1 MTIIFA
7 LLHRIDNKKQRLHY
21 SFALFI
27 MLSFFNPAFAQLEKI
42 ASGFQFIEGPVWHND
57 RLLFSDIPA
66 NKIFYWSEKEG
77 KKIFLNASGHSN
89 GLTLDREGN
98 LLMAQH
104 GKRRI
109 AKLKADGTE
118 IALATHYQGKRF
130 NSPND
135 IAVKSDGSVFFT
147 DPPYGIDAKQE
158 ELGFYG
164 IYRITPKGK
173 VQLLDK
179 TLQRPNGIAFSANEK
194 LLYVTDS
201 QAGDIYQ
208 WDIVA
213 DGTLKNKHLFAHLEG
228 DRYADGLKIDASGKL
243 FVAGSTG
250 IKVYKADGTLLDTIV
265 VPGGKTSNC
274 NWGGKEGKTLF
285 ITSGDSL
292 YKYIR

>member
-1 MTIIFA
+1 MSSIA
-7 LLHRIDNKKQRLHY
+7 WNHLN
-21 SFALFI
+21 
-27 MLSFFNPAFAQLEKI
+27 MLSLQKKLLLIILIISNPVLAQLEKI
-42 ASGFQFIEGPVWHND
+42 VDGFQFIEGPVWHND
-57 RLLFSDIPA
+57 QLLFSDIPA
-66 NKIFYWSEKEG
+66 NKIFYWHEKEG
-77 KKIFLNASGHSN
+77 KKIFLDASGKSN
-89 GLTLDREGN
+89 GLALDSEGN

-118 IALATHYQGKRF
+118 IALATHYQGKRL

-135 IAVKSDGSVFFT
+135 MAIKSDGSVFFT

-164 IYRITPKGK
+164 IYRINLDGK

-179 TLQRPNGIAFSANEK
+179 TLQRPNGIAFSADEK

-208 WDIVA
+208 WDVLA
-213 DGTLKNKHLFAHLEG
+213 DATLKNKRLFVHLEG
-228 DRYADGLKIDASGKL
+228 DRYADGLKIDASGNL
-243 FVAGSTG
+243 FVASSTG
-250 IKVYKADGTLLDTIV
+250 IKVYKANGTLLDTIV
-265 VPGGKTSNC
+265 IPGGKTSNC

-292 YKYIR
+292 YKYVK

>member
-1 MTIIFA
+1 MLNLQKI
-7 LLHRIDNKKQRLHY
+7 LLV
-21 SFALFI
+21 I
-27 MLSFFNPAFAQLEKI
+27 MLSVSNPVFAQLEKI
-42 ASGFQFIEGPVWHND
+42 ATGFQFIEGPVWHND
-57 RLLFSDIPA
+57 RLLFSDVPA
-66 NKIFYWSEKEG
+66 NKIFSWHKKEG
-77 KKIFLNASGHSN
+77 KKVFLDASGNSN
-89 GLTLDREGN
+89 GLALDAEGN

-109 AKLKADGTE
+109 AMLKADGTE

-135 IAVKSDGSVFFT
+135 MAVKSDGSVFFT

-164 IYRITPKGK
+164 IYRIHPDGK

-179 TLQRPNGIAFSANEK
+179 TLQRPNGIAFSADEK

-201 QAGDIYQ
+201 QASDIYQ
-208 WDIVA
+208 WDVLA
-213 DGTLKNKHLFAHLEG
+213 DATLKNKRLFAHLEG
-228 DRYADGLKIDASGKL
+228 DRYGDGLKIDTSGKL
-243 FVAGSTG
+243 FVASSTG
-250 IKVYKADGTLLDTIV
+250 IKVYKADGTLLDTIA

-274 NWGGKEGKTLF
+274 NWGGKAGKILF

-292 YKYIR
+292 YKYVR